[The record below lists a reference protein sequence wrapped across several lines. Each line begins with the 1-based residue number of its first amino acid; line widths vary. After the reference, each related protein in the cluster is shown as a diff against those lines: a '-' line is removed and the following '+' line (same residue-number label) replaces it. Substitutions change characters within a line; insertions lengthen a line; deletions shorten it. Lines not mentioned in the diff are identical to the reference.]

1 MSLLTPGI
9 KSKSRGRLFDMAL
22 TSPKCILATTS
33 QSPLARYFFI
43 SFFAP
48 HAGIHAP
55 HAEIHAPHA
64 EIHAPHAGIHAQ
76 SPIFNLRFTLYN
88 KHCVF
93 VCVHTYSS
101 ISFTRLSDKS
111 VILLILFKLLDIS
124 NLFFEISSRCSQVV
138 SK

>member
-1 MSLLTPGI
+1 MPSMSLLTPGI

-22 TSPKCILATTS
+22 TSPKCILATMS

-48 HAGIHAP
+48 HAG
-55 HAEIHAPHA
+55 
-64 EIHAPHAGIHAQ
+64 IHAPHAGIHAQ

-101 ISFTRLSDKS
+101 ISFIRLSDKS

>member
-1 MSLLTPGI
+1 MPSMSLLTPGI

-55 HAEIHAPHA
+55 HA
-64 EIHAPHAGIHAQ
+64 GIHAQ

-101 ISFTRLSDKS
+101 ISFIRLSDKS
-111 VILLILFKLLDIS
+111 VLLILFKLLDIS